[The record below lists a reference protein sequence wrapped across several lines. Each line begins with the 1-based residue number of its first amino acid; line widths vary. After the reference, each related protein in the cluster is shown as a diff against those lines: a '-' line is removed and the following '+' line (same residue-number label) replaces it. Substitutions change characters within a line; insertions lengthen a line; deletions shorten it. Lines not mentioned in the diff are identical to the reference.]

1 MTKEQMITAIR
12 EVIEKYDIKE
22 QGFNT
27 IAFND
32 KASERIQIKK
42 SELHCNNDEKVKT
55 CMIINCDISNK
66 LEPFRSKMN
75 NYEEI
80 SFNNADIS
88 RAEFVSDQFYK
99 VRFESARISG
109 IFINCHFD
117 QASFNKMTFS
127 NVAFVNCSFD
137 DTVSENSNYKN
148 TYFIGCHYHDL
159 IKKGENDTD
168 TMHEFPFCDIHPSPC
183 EDGTI
188 HHSLNVDEKKV
199 QEELDKQEDDAGLP
213 EDLTE
218 DGYKNFQDND
228 DKKNQNVTGFHQQTL
243 EDYPEVSGVENLS
256 DGKESNL
263 ETEKEKNSTE
273 NNEGEEKN
281 MEQTVKTE
289 AQTMDVE
296 GQTFTQN
303 EFENGFKFKGKRFDN
318 CTFKDIKIS
327 EYLPTGAPFSECT
340 FDNVVFDVAVA
351 NMQFANCTFNNVLF
365 TKMVKN
371 VLFEGCDINFSSEQ
385 MREVFTACSYI
396 ASEEKRDET
405 AENIICGEPRTKE
418 LTEEEKQALIK
429 EEVEKCV
436 EEERKTAYDEGV
448 KAGIESAQ
456 EESENVSMED
466 LVKSIRNLSECM
478 SEGLLDVVNKAG
490 SLVEKEA
497 DKHKTIEKEVV
508 RELTEEEKAEMA
520 IRYIHDNIN
529 QVGELI
535 TSAQNYKS
543 EEPQRAE
550 QTELEDTH
558 GDFESKQ
565 N

>member
-12 EVIEKYDIKE
+12 EVIERYNISE

-27 IAFND
+27 RAFND
-32 KASERIQIKK
+32 KAPERIEIKK
-42 SELHCNNDEKVKT
+42 AELHCNNDEKVKT
-55 CMIINCDISNK
+55 CMIINCDISDK

-99 VRFESARISG
+99 VEFEGGRISG

-117 QASFNKMTFS
+117 QALFNKMTFS

-137 DTVSENSNYKN
+137 DTVSTNSSYKN

-159 IKKGENDTD
+159 IEEGENDTD
-168 TMHEFPFCDIHPSPC
+168 TMHEFPFCDVQPSPC

-188 HHSLNVDEKKV
+188 HHSSDVDEKQV
-199 QEELDKQEDDAGLP
+199 QEELDKQEDEVLP
-213 EDLTE
+213 EELT
-218 DGYKNFQDND
+218 QDTGKMFENSD
-228 DKKNQNVTGFHQQTL
+228 DKEIPKVIEFRQQTID
-243 EDYPEVSGVENLS
+243 DYDEVPGVKEQS
-256 DGKESNL
+256 DGKESNP
-263 ETEKEKNSTE
+263 ETEQNNTE
-273 NNEGEEKN
+273 NDEGEENN

-289 AQTMDVE
+289 VQTIDIE

-303 EFENGFKFKGKRFDN
+303 EFENGFKFKGKRFDK

-340 FDNVVFDVAVA
+340 FENVVFDVAVA
-351 NMQFANCTFNNVLF
+351 NMQFANCTFSNVLF

-371 VLFEGCDINFSSEQ
+371 VLFEGCSINFSSEQ
-385 MREVFTACSYI
+385 MKEVFTACSYI

-405 AENIICGEPRTKE
+405 VENIICGEPRVKE

-429 EEVEKCV
+429 EEVEKHV
-436 EEERKTAYDEGV
+436 EEERKTAYDEGM
-448 KAGIESAQ
+448 KAGIESVQQ
-456 EESENVSMED
+456 ESDSVSKEKLMGSF
-466 LVKSIRNLSECM
+466 KNISECM
-478 SEGLLDVVNKAG
+478 LDVVNELS

-497 DKHKTIEKEVV
+497 DKHKIIEKEVV
-508 RELTEEEKAEMA
+508 REMTEEEKKDMV
-520 IRYIHDNIN
+520 IRYIHDHSA
-529 QVGELI
+529 QALELM
-535 TSAQNYKS
+535 TSAQNYKP
-543 EEPQRAE
+543 E
-550 QTELEDTH
+550 
-558 GDFESKQ
+558 ESKTPEEVESFETTNGEQ
-565 N
+565 S

>member
-12 EVIEKYDIKE
+12 EVIERYNISE

-27 IAFND
+27 RAFND
-32 KASERIQIKK
+32 KAPERIEIKK
-42 SELHCNNDEKVKT
+42 AELHCNNDEQVKT
-55 CMIINCDISNK
+55 CMIINRDISNK

-80 SFNNADIS
+80 AIDNADIS

-117 QASFNKMTFS
+117 QALFNKMTFS

-159 IKKGENDTD
+159 IEKGENDTD
-168 TMHEFPFCDIHPSPC
+168 TMHEFPFCDVQPSPC

-188 HHSLNVDEKKV
+188 HHSSDVDEKQM
-199 QEELDKQEDDAGLP
+199 QEELDKQED
-213 EDLTE
+213 EV
-218 DGYKNFQDND
+218 
-228 DKKNQNVTGFHQQTL
+228 NQNVTGFHQQSID
-243 EDYPEVSGVENLS
+243 DYPEVTEVRDS
-256 DGKESNL
+256 SNDEGNNP
-263 ETEKEKNSTE
+263 ETEKNSTE
-273 NNEGEEKN
+273 NDEGEEKN

-289 AQTMDVE
+289 AQTIDIE

-303 EFENGFKFKGKRFDN
+303 ELENGYKFKGKTFDK
-318 CTFKDIKIS
+318 CKFKDIKIS

-340 FDNVVFDVAVA
+340 FENVVFDVAVA
-351 NMQFANCTFNNVLF
+351 NMQFANCTFSNVLF

-371 VLFEGCDINFSSEQ
+371 VLFEGCSINFSSEQ
-385 MREVFTACSYI
+385 MKEVFTACSYI
-396 ASEEKRDET
+396 ASEEKRDESV
-405 AENIICGEPRTKE
+405 ENIICGEPRVKE
-418 LTEEEKQALIK
+418 LTEEEKQVLIK
-429 EEVEKCV
+429 EEVEKRV
-436 EEERKTAYDEGV
+436 GEEKKTAYDEGM
-448 KAGIESAQ
+448 KAGIESVQ
-456 EESENVSMED
+456 EEPESISLEN
-466 LVKSIRNLSECM
+466 LVKTIRNIAECNKTFSECTHDLIT
-478 SEGLLDVVNKAG
+478 EAG
-490 SLVEKEA
+490 ILVEKEA

-508 RELTEEEKAEMA
+508 RELTEEEKKNMV

-535 TSAQNYKS
+535 TSAQNYKFKES
-543 EEPQRAE
+543 EKTESE
-550 QTELEDTH
+550 QGFGDLE
-558 GDFESKQ
+558 

>member
-1 MTKEQMITAIR
+1 MTKEQMITSIR
-12 EVIEKYDIKE
+12 EVIERYNISE

-27 IAFND
+27 RAFND
-32 KASERIQIKK
+32 KAPERIEIKK

-55 CMIINCDISNK
+55 CMIINCDISDK

-80 SFNNADIS
+80 SIENADIS

-99 VRFESARISG
+99 VQFEGGRISG

-117 QASFNKMTFS
+117 QAVFNKMTFS

-137 DTVSENSNYKN
+137 DTVSANSSYKN

-159 IKKGENDTD
+159 IAEGENDTD
-168 TMHEFPFCDIHPSPC
+168 TMHEFPFCDVYPSPC

-188 HHSLNVDEKKV
+188 HHSSNIDEKQV
-199 QEELDKQEDDAGLP
+199 QEELDKQEDEGLP
-213 EDLTE
+213 EELI
-218 DGYKNFQDND
+218 QDANEMFENSD
-228 DKKNQNVTGFHQQTL
+228 DEENQNVTGFHQQTID
-243 EDYPEVSGVENLS
+243 DYPEEEEVETS
-256 DGKESNL
+256 PDEKESNL
-263 ETEKEKNSTE
+263 ETEKNNTE
-273 NNEGEEKN
+273 DDEGEENN

-289 AQTMDVE
+289 TQTIDIE
-296 GQTFTQN
+296 GQTFAQN
-303 EFENGFKFKGKRFDN
+303 EFENGFKFKGKRFDK

-327 EYLPTGAPFSECT
+327 EYLPTGAPFNDCIFS
-340 FDNVVFDVAVA
+340 NVVFDVAVA
-351 NMQFANCTFNNVLF
+351 NMQFANCTFSNVLF

-385 MREVFTACSYI
+385 MKEVFTACSYI
-396 ASEEKRDET
+396 ASEEKRDDT

-418 LTEEEKQALIK
+418 LSEDEKQALIK
-429 EEVEKCV
+429 EEVEKRV
-436 EEERKTAYDEGV
+436 EEERKTAYDEGM
-448 KAGIESAQ
+448 KAGIESVQ
-456 EESENVSMED
+456 KESESVSMED

-490 SLVEKEA
+490 SLVEKET

-508 RELTEEEKAEMA
+508 RELTEEEEKDMV

-543 EEPQRAE
+543 KESEESE
-550 QTELEDTH
+550 SEH
-558 GDFESKQ
+558 GFGDMEK
-565 N
+565 

>member
-1 MTKEQMITAIR
+1 MTKEQMITAIK

-32 KASERIQIKK
+32 KASERIEIKK

-80 SFNNADIS
+80 SINNADIS

-99 VRFESARISG
+99 VNFEGGRISG

-117 QASFNKMTFS
+117 QALFNKMTFS

-168 TMHEFPFCDIHPSPC
+168 TMHEFPFCDIQPSSC

-188 HHSLNVDEKKV
+188 HHSSDVDENKV

-228 DKKNQNVTGFHQQTL
+228 DKKNQKATGFHQQSID
-243 EDYPEVSGVENLS
+243 DYTDVTEVRDS
-256 DGKESNL
+256 SNDEGSNP
-263 ETEKEKNSTE
+263 ETEHNNTDD
-273 NNEGEEKN
+273 NEGEENN

-289 AQTMDVE
+289 AQTIDIE

-327 EYLPTGAPFSECT
+327 EYLPTGAPFSDCT
-340 FDNVVFDVAVA
+340 FENVVFDVAVA
-351 NMQFANCTFNNVLF
+351 NMQFANCTFSNVLF

-371 VLFEGCDINFSSEQ
+371 VLFEGCDIKFSDEQ
-385 MREVFTACSYI
+385 LKDVFTACSYI
-396 ASEEKRDET
+396 ASEEKREET
-405 AENIICGEPRTKE
+405 AENLICGEPRIKE

-429 EEVEKCV
+429 EEVEKRV
-436 EEERKTAYDEGV
+436 ENERKTAYDEGV

-456 EESENVSMED
+456 EESESVSMED
-466 LVKSIRNLSECM
+466 LVESIRKISECTHD
-478 SEGLLDVVNKAG
+478 LITKAG

-508 RELTEEEKAEMA
+508 RELTEEEKKDMV
-520 IRYIHDNIN
+520 IRYIHDHSA
-529 QVGELI
+529 QALELM

-543 EEPQRAE
+543 KESEEPE
-550 QTELEDTH
+550 ETEVEF
-558 GDFESKQ
+558 GSKS
-565 N
+565 NVNG

>member
-1 MTKEQMITAIR
+1 MTKEQMITAIK
-12 EVIEKYDIKE
+12 EVIERYSISE

-27 IAFND
+27 RAFND
-32 KASERIQIKK
+32 KAPERIEIKK
-42 SELHCNNDEKVKT
+42 AELHCNNDEKVKT
-55 CMIINCDISNK
+55 CMIINCDISDK

-80 SFNNADIS
+80 AIDNADIS

-99 VRFESARISG
+99 VSFESARISG

-117 QASFNKMTFS
+117 QALFNKMTFS

-159 IKKGENDTD
+159 IEKGENDTD
-168 TMHEFPFCDIHPSPC
+168 TMHEFPFRDVQPSPC

-188 HHSLNVDEKKV
+188 HHSSDVDEKQV
-199 QEELDKQEDDAGLP
+199 QEELDKQEEEGLP
-213 EDLTE
+213 KELTQDTNKMFGNS
-218 DGYKNFQDND
+218 DGKEIPKVIEFR
-228 DKKNQNVTGFHQQTL
+228 QQTID
-243 EDYPEVSGVENLS
+243 DYDETSGVENPS
-256 DGKESNL
+256 DGKANNP
-263 ETEKEKNSTE
+263 ETEHNNTE
-273 NNEGEEKN
+273 DNEGEENN

-289 AQTMDVE
+289 LQTIDIE
-296 GQTFTQN
+296 GQTFAQN
-303 EFENGFKFKGKRFDN
+303 EFENGFKFKGKRFDK

-340 FDNVVFDVAVA
+340 FENVVFDVAVA
-351 NMQFANCTFNNVLF
+351 NMQFANCTFSNVLF

-371 VLFEGCDINFSSEQ
+371 VLFEGCDINFSSKQ
-385 MREVFTACSYI
+385 MKEVFTACSYI

-405 AENIICGEPRTKE
+405 AENIICGDPRTKE
-418 LTEEEKQALIK
+418 LTEEEKQALIR
-429 EEVEKCV
+429 EAVEKRV

-448 KAGIESAQ
+448 KAGIESVQ
-456 EESENVSMED
+456 QESESVSLEN
-466 LVKSIRNLSECM
+466 LVKTIRNIVECNKTFSECTHDLIT
-478 SEGLLDVVNKAG
+478 EVGI
-490 SLVEKEA
+490 LVEKEA

-508 RELTEEEKAEMA
+508 REMTEEEKKNMV

-543 EEPQRAE
+543 KDSEESE
-550 QTELEDTH
+550 GTELEQ
-558 GDFESKQ
+558 GFKSNINE
-565 N
+565 

>member
-1 MTKEQMITAIR
+1 MTKEQMITAIK
-12 EVIEKYDIKE
+12 EVIKNYNITE

-27 IAFND
+27 RAFND
-32 KASERIQIKK
+32 KASERIEIKK
-42 SELHCNNDEKVKT
+42 AELHCNNDEKVKT
-55 CMIINCDISNK
+55 CMIINCDISDK

-99 VRFESARISG
+99 VTFESARISG

-117 QASFNKMTFS
+117 QALFNKMTFS

-159 IKKGENDTD
+159 IEKGENDTD
-168 TMHEFPFCDIHPSPC
+168 TMHEFPFCDIQPSPC
-183 EDGTI
+183 EDGTV
-188 HHSLNVDEKKV
+188 HHSADVNE
-199 QEELDKQEDDAGLP
+199 QEMQNELDSHEEEGLP
-213 EDLTE
+213 EGLT
-218 DGYKNFQDND
+218 QDNSKMFENSD
-228 DKKNQNVTGFHQQTL
+228 EGKNPKATVFRQQTID
-243 EDYPEVSGVENLS
+243 DYNEAPEVKEQS
-256 DGKESNL
+256 DGKESNP
-263 ETEKEKNSTE
+263 ETEQNNTE
-273 NNEGEEKN
+273 NDEGEENN

-289 AQTMDVE
+289 LQTIDIE
-296 GQTFTQN
+296 GQTFAQN
-303 EFENGFKFKGKRFDN
+303 EFENGFKFKGKRFDK
-318 CTFKDIKIS
+318 CTFKDITIS

-340 FDNVVFDVAVA
+340 FENVVFDVAVA
-351 NMQFANCTFNNVLF
+351 NMQFANCTFSNVLF

-385 MREVFTACSYI
+385 MKEVFTACSYI

-405 AENIICGEPRTKE
+405 AENIICGDPRTKE
-418 LTEEEKQALIK
+418 LTEEEKQALIR
-429 EEVEKCV
+429 EAVEKRV

-456 EESENVSMED
+456 EESESVSLEN
-466 LVKSIRNLSECM
+466 LVKTIRNIVECNKTFSECTHDLIT
-478 SEGLLDVVNKAG
+478 EVGI
-490 SLVEKEA
+490 LVEKEA

-508 RELTEEEKAEMA
+508 REMTEEEKKNMV

-543 EEPQRAE
+543 KDSEESE
-550 QTELEDTH
+550 GTELEQ
-558 GDFESKQ
+558 GFKSNVNE
-565 N
+565 

>member
-12 EVIEKYDIKE
+12 EVIERYNISE

-27 IAFND
+27 RAFND
-32 KASERIQIKK
+32 KAPERIEIKK
-42 SELHCNNDEKVKT
+42 AELHCNNDEQVKT
-55 CMIINCDISNK
+55 CMIINRDISNK

-80 SFNNADIS
+80 AIDNADIS

-117 QASFNKMTFS
+117 QALFNKMTFS

-159 IKKGENDTD
+159 IEKGENDTD
-168 TMHEFPFCDIHPSPC
+168 TMHEFPFCDVQPSPC

-188 HHSLNVDEKKV
+188 HHSSDVDEKQM
-199 QEELDKQEDDAGLP
+199 QEELDKQED
-213 EDLTE
+213 EV
-218 DGYKNFQDND
+218 
-228 DKKNQNVTGFHQQTL
+228 NQNVTGFHQQSID
-243 EDYPEVSGVENLS
+243 DYPEVTEVRDS
-256 DGKESNL
+256 SNDEGNNP
-263 ETEKEKNSTE
+263 ETEKNSTE
-273 NNEGEEKN
+273 NDEGEEKN

-289 AQTMDVE
+289 AQTIDIE

-303 EFENGFKFKGKRFDN
+303 ELENGYKFKGKTFDK
-318 CTFKDIKIS
+318 CKFKDIKIS

-340 FDNVVFDVAVA
+340 FENVVFDVAVA
-351 NMQFANCTFNNVLF
+351 NMQFANCTFSNVLF

-371 VLFEGCDINFSSEQ
+371 VLFEGCSINFSSEQ
-385 MREVFTACSYI
+385 MKEVFTACSYI
-396 ASEEKRDET
+396 ASEENRDESV
-405 AENIICGEPRTKE
+405 ENIICGEPRVKE
-418 LTEEEKQALIK
+418 LTEEEKQVLIK
-429 EEVEKCV
+429 EEVEKRV
-436 EEERKTAYDEGV
+436 GEEKKTAYDEGM
-448 KAGIESAQ
+448 KAGIESVQ
-456 EESENVSMED
+456 EEPESISLEN
-466 LVKSIRNLSECM
+466 LVKTIRNIAECNKTFSECTHDLIT
-478 SEGLLDVVNKAG
+478 EAG
-490 SLVEKEA
+490 ILVEKEA

-508 RELTEEEKAEMA
+508 RELTEEEKKNMV

-535 TSAQNYKS
+535 TSAQNYKFKES
-543 EEPQRAE
+543 EKTESE
-550 QTELEDTH
+550 QGFGDLE
-558 GDFESKQ
+558 

>member
-12 EVIEKYDIKE
+12 EVIERYNISE

-27 IAFND
+27 RAFND
-32 KASERIQIKK
+32 KAPERIEIKK
-42 SELHCNNDEKVKT
+42 AELHCNNDEKVKT
-55 CMIINCDISNK
+55 CMIINCDISDK

-99 VRFESARISG
+99 VEFEGGRISG

-117 QASFNKMTFS
+117 QALFNKMTFS

-159 IKKGENDTD
+159 IEKGENDTD
-168 TMHEFPFCDIHPSPC
+168 TMHEFPFCDIQPSPC
-183 EDGTI
+183 EDGTV
-188 HHSLNVDEKKV
+188 HQSSNVDEKKI
-199 QEELDKQEDDAGLP
+199 QEDLDKHDENEGLP
-213 EDLTE
+213 ED
-218 DGYKNFQDND
+218 FIQDSNKMFENGD
-228 DKKNQNVTGFHQQTL
+228 NGKNQNATGFHQQSID
-243 EDYPEVSGVENLS
+243 DYPEVTEVRDSSNDEG
-256 DGKESNL
+256 SNL
-263 ETEKEKNSTE
+263 ETEKNSIE
-273 NNEGEEKN
+273 NDEGEENN

-289 AQTMDVE
+289 AQTIDIE

-327 EYLPTGAPFSECT
+327 EYLPTGAPFSDCT
-340 FDNVVFDVAVA
+340 FENVVFDVAVA
-351 NMQFANCTFNNVLF
+351 NMQFSNCTFSNVLF

-371 VLFEGCDINFSSEQ
+371 VLFEGCDIKFTDDQ
-385 MREVFTACSYI
+385 LKDVFTACSYI

-405 AENIICGEPRTKE
+405 AENIICGEPRVKE

-429 EEVEKCV
+429 EEVEKRV
-436 EEERKTAYDEGV
+436 EEERKTAYDEGMN
-448 KAGIESAQ
+448 AGIESAQ
-456 EESENVSMED
+456 KESENVSMED
-466 LVKSIRNLSECM
+466 LVESIRNLAKCM
-478 SEGLLDVVNKAG
+478 SEGMLDVVNKAG
-490 SLVEKEA
+490 SVVEKEA

-508 RELTEEEKAEMA
+508 REMTEEEEKDMV
-520 IRYIHDNIN
+520 IRYIHEHSA
-529 QVGELI
+529 QALELM
-535 TSAQNYKS
+535 TSAQNYKPRES
-543 EEPQRAE
+543 ETSEATESFETTNGE
-550 QTELEDTH
+550 QL
-558 GDFESKQ
+558 
-565 N
+565 

>member
-1 MTKEQMITAIR
+1 MTKEQMITSIR
-12 EVIEKYDIKE
+12 KVIEKYNIRE

-32 KASERIQIKK
+32 KASERIEIKK

-55 CMIINCDISNK
+55 CMIINCDISDK

-99 VRFESARISG
+99 VQFESARISG

-117 QASFNKMTFS
+117 QALFNKMTFS

-159 IKKGENDTD
+159 IEKGENDTD
-168 TMHEFPFCDIHPSPC
+168 TMHEFPFCDVQPSPC

-188 HHSLNVDEKKV
+188 HHSSDVDEKKV
-199 QEELDKQEDDAGLP
+199 QEELDKQEDDEGLP
-213 EDLTE
+213 KELTQGPDKMFE
-218 DGYKNFQDND
+218 NSD
-228 DKKNQNVTGFHQQTL
+228 DKEIPKAIGFHQQTID
-243 EDYPEVSGVENLS
+243 DYPEEKKVKDSFNDEG
-256 DGKESNL
+256 SNP
-263 ETEKEKNSTE
+263 EAEHNNTE
-273 NNEGEEKN
+273 NDEGEENN

-289 AQTMDVE
+289 AQIIDIE

-303 EFENGFKFKGKRFDN
+303 EFENGFKFKGKRFDE
-318 CTFKDIKIS
+318 CIFKDIKVS

-340 FDNVVFDVAVA
+340 FENVVFDVAVA
-351 NMQFANCTFNNVLF
+351 NMQFANCKFSNVLF

-371 VLFEGCDINFSSEQ
+371 VLFEGCDIKFSDDQ
-385 MREVFTACSYI
+385 LKDVFTACSYI

-405 AENIICGEPRTKE
+405 AENLICGEPRTKE
-418 LTEEEKQALIK
+418 LTEEEKKALIK
-429 EEVEKCV
+429 EEVEKRV
-436 EEERKTAYDEGV
+436 ENERKTAYDEGV

-456 EESENVSMED
+456 EESESVSMED
-466 LVKSIRNLSECM
+466 LVESIRKISECTHD
-478 SEGLLDVVNKAG
+478 LITKAG
-490 SLVEKEA
+490 ILVEKEA

-508 RELTEEEKAEMA
+508 RELTEEEKKDMV
-520 IRYIHDNIN
+520 IRYIHDHSS
-529 QVGELI
+529 QALELM
-535 TSAQNYKS
+535 TSAQNYKP
-543 EEPQRAE
+543 EESQRAE